1 MELKIPPPVVA
12 LIAAVVMWIVA
23 WAGAA
28 AVWIAVVPAP
38 LPVMLFAAGVAAA
51 IRAAMLFRAAA
62 TTVNPMKPADTVR
75 LITHGIYSYSR
86 NPMYLGVLLMLT
98 SWALWLGHPAN
109 IAVLALFVW
118 YITRFQIIPEE
129 RILERQFPGEFRAYR
144 LRVRRWI

>member
-1 MELKIPPPVVA
+1 MELKVPPPVVA

-28 AVWIAVVPAP
+28 AVWRAVVPAP